1 MAALVMMLV
10 GLPLMLNGF
19 MQIKERV
26 PPSPE
31 KVTIRDTF
39 HNLRQNKPLFI
50 VLLSF
55 FFCVFHNVAG
65 GLYIYFFINNMGD
78 GSLQMAIGVMGIMA
92 AVVCLVAPMLTR
104 RMQKRKLFMIL
115 CGLDVAVRV
124 VMWFVGYQH
133 VTMLFILLGLS
144 TLFVMMTNILTSS
157 MIADTIEYA
166 EYHTHKRCAAIT
178 FSGQTFT
185 GKMSVAVG
193 GGLIG
198 VFLTMIGWCRRR
210 KPRVTACCR
219 GCSLVSAC
227 CRPLVR

>member
-1 MAALVMMLV
+1 
-10 GLPLMLNGF
+10 
-19 MQIKERV
+19 
-26 PPSPE
+26 
-31 KVTIRDTF
+31 
-39 HNLRQNKPLFI
+39 
-50 VLLSF
+50 
-55 FFCVFHNVAG
+55 
-65 GLYIYFFINNMGD
+65 
-78 GSLQMAIGVMGIMA
+78 
-92 AVVCLVAPMLTR
+92 MLTR

-124 VMWFVGYQH
+124 VMWFVGYQQ

-198 VFLTMIGWCRRR
+198 VFLTLIGYVPQAQIQSEGVLEGLFFGIGLLPAIGSLIRMGFMSRFTFTEEKHAEICRLLAERR
-210 KPRVTACCR
+210 HHLKNSRAENER
-219 GCSLVSAC
+219 LE
-227 CRPLVR
+227 RPAPAN

>member
-1 MAALVMMLV
+1 
-10 GLPLMLNGF
+10 
-19 MQIKERV
+19 
-26 PPSPE
+26 
-31 KVTIRDTF
+31 
-39 HNLRQNKPLFI
+39 
-50 VLLSF
+50 
-55 FFCVFHNVAG
+55 
-65 GLYIYFFINNMGD
+65 
-78 GSLQMAIGVMGIMA
+78 MGIMA

-198 VFLTMIGWCRRR
+198 VFLTMIGYVPQAQTQSDGVLSGLFFGICLLPAIGSLIRLVFMSRFTFTEEKHAEICRLLAARR
-210 KPRVTACCR
+210 HEKDQQREGTE
-219 GCSLVSAC
+219 SLEHPATVN
-227 CRPLVR
+227 